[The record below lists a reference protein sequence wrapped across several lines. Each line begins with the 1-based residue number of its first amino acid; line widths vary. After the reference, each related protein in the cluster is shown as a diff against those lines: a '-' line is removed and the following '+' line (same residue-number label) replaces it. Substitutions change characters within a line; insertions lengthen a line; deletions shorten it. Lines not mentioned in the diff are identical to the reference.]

1 MVGVV
6 GVWGE
11 SPRHMRYAGITGF
24 PSLQVPIV
32 PRPPCPQSDLTSG
45 LSPSLRNVPL
55 ASSPSLGIL
64 RLELSTVARKIP
76 QKCEE
81 GGGILSEG
89 RPLSYIMASGSPSLP
104 TSPLGEGWMKAAECS
119 LPQAPMPQPPQ
130 EVRGMKLSSQGTE
143 KDLGYVQETP
153 GSGFPLCDLPG
164 PQCIQTQEPLLCLWC
179 GRFILTDVSPPRA
192 LEERGDG
199 TVGKLR
205 KRNQVQLWEEF
216 G

>member
-45 LSPSLRNVPL
+45 ISPSLRNVPL

-81 GGGILSEG
+81 GG
-89 RPLSYIMASGSPSLP
+89 
-104 TSPLGEGWMKAAECS
+104 
-119 LPQAPMPQPPQ
+119 
-130 EVRGMKLSSQGTE
+130 
-143 KDLGYVQETP
+143 
-153 GSGFPLCDLPG
+153 
-164 PQCIQTQEPLLCLWC
+164 
-179 GRFILTDVSPPRA
+179 
-192 LEERGDG
+192 
-199 TVGKLR
+199 
-205 KRNQVQLWEEF
+205 
-216 G
+216 